1 MVFMDLGISGGEKI
15 MKIDEKQIRGIG
27 GIGGIGRIGGI
38 GGIGGVAGRQQGFP
52 GDIALDPRVPKR
64 FTVLNDGWQP
74 F

>member
-1 MVFMDLGISGGEKI
+1 
-15 MKIDEKQIRGIG
+15 MKIHEKQIRGIG

-64 FTVLNDGWQP
+64 STVLIDRVAALLIFGARGQGKYLRY
-74 F
+74 